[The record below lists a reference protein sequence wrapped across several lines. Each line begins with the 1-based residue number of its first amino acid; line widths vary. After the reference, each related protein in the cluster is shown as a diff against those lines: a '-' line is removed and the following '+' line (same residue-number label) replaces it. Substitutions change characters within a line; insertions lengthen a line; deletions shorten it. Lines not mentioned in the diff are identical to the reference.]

1 MNKDKNNILI
11 WPILIIGPAVVI
23 LSVFCFNYVLSK
35 VTGLDYPDNSGSFGD
50 QFGVLNTTFAGLAF
64 IGVIC
69 ALLQQQNQIN
79 QQAADLKEQNRRID
93 LQQFERFFYKQVKF
107 IDNLSKK
114 IHYGNFIGN
123 QALSNIADSIK
134 FCLEAVRNP
143 YSTYMAVS
151 AMDNREEYN
160 EKWNIFDTSYS
171 DMLPWSNKI
180 YSLILYIKTID
191 FLRDREKYFY
201 INIIFEILPANQKY
215 ILQIMGCI
223 SDDEQYRKLER
234 SLENENFFP
243 VASNLIFDEDKNISI
258 FKQGLGFGKKWF
270 SQHIEAIAK
279 GEQEKL

>member
-11 WPILIIGPAVVI
+11 WPILLIGSAVVI
-23 LSVFCFNYVLSK
+23 LSVFSFNYVLSK

-79 QQAADLKEQNRRID
+79 QQAADLKEQNRRIAI
-93 LQQFERFFYKQVKF
+93 QQFERFFYKQVKI

-114 IHYGNFIGN
+114 IHCGNFIGN
-123 QALSNIADSIK
+123 QALSNIADSIE
-134 FCLEAVRNP
+134 FCLKAVRNP

-151 AMDNREEYN
+151 VTDNREEYN

-171 DMLPWSNKI
+171 DMLTWSNKI
-180 YSLILYIKTID
+180 YSLILYIKNID
-191 FLRDREKYFY
+191 FLGDREKKFY
-201 INIIFEILPANQKY
+201 INIIFENLPDNQKY

-223 SDDEQYRKLER
+223 SNNEQYRKLEK
-234 SLENENFFP
+234 SLKNENFF
-243 VASNLIFDEDKNISI
+243 SGNSYSIFGEDKNINI
-258 FKQGLGFGKKWF
+258 FKQGLGFGKRWF
-270 SQHIEAIAK
+270 SQYIEAIAK
-279 GEQEKL
+279 KE